1 MAWMYILK
9 CADNSYYVGSTK
21 NLELRLLQHQEG
33 IGAKYTSKRLPIE
46 LVYCEEYDRIVD
58 AYSHEKQVQNWSR
71 AKRKA
76 LINGKTELL
85 PALAKKKFK
94 KNPLVSIYPSKIIRD
109 YISAS
114 SVTARPP
121 INTKKGTHMPHYP
134 PEPFRIKMVE
144 PIRLISAE
152 SREARLKEAGYNVFA
167 IKAEDIFID
176 MLTDSGTGA
185 MSQEQWAA
193 IMRGDES
200 YAGARSFHRLK
211 AAVDDI
217 FGFKY
222 FVPTHQGRAAENI
235 LSACLV
241 KPGNYVPSNMHFDT
255 TDANIRA
262 RGGRPTNLVIEEAFD
277 VANPHPFKGNMDI
290 AKLKAFI
297 EQTGTENIPFGM
309 ITVTNNA
316 GGGQPVSME
325 NLKAV
330 AEVYRSYNL
339 PFFIDSAR
347 YAENAYFI
355 KLREKGYENRS
366 VVEIAREMFSLADG
380 MTMSA
385 KKDAIVNI
393 GGLLCLN
400 DESLFQHIKN
410 ELILREGFPT
420 YGGLAGRD
428 LDAMAVG
435 LYEGLDE
442 SYLSYRLAQTAYLAA
457 RINKAGI
464 PTIQPAGGHA
474 VYLDAHA
481 VLPHIPQA
489 EFPGQALAVELY
501 REGAIRGVEIGS
513 VMFAY
518 PDPDTGKMV
527 FPKLELLRLAIPRRT
542 YTQTHMDY
550 VADSL
555 ARIKDRAS
563 KVRGYKFTY
572 APELLRHFTARFEP
586 L

>member
-1 MAWMYILK
+1 M
-9 CADNSYYVGSTK
+9 
-21 NLELRLLQHQEG
+21 Q
-33 IGAKYTSKRLPIE
+33 
-46 LVYCEEYDRIVD
+46 
-58 AYSHEKQVQNWSR
+58 
-71 AKRKA
+71 
-76 LINGKTELL
+76 
-85 PALAKKKFK
+85 
-94 KNPLVSIYPSKIIRD
+94 
-109 YISAS
+109 
-114 SVTARPP
+114 
-121 INTKKGTHMPHYP
+121 YP
-134 PEPFRIKMVE
+134 PEPFRIKVTE
-144 PIRLISAE
+144 PIRLIPRE
-152 SREARLKEAGYNVFA
+152 EREAALKTAGYNLFSL
-167 IKAEDIFID
+167 KAEDIFID
-176 MLTDSGTGA
+176 LLTDSGTGA

-200 YAGARSFHRLK
+200 YAGARSYHRLK
-211 AAVDDI
+211 NAVEDI

-241 KPGNYVPSNMHFDT
+241 KRDQWIPSNMHFDT

-262 RGGRPTNLVIEEAFD
+262 RGGRPANLVIDEAHD
-277 VANPHPFKGNMDI
+277 PANPHPFKGNMDI

-297 EQTGTENIPFGM
+297 AKYGREKIPFGM

-330 AEVYRSYNL
+330 SAVYREAGI
-339 PFFIDSAR
+339 PFFIDAAR
-347 YAENAYFI
+347 YAENCYFI
-355 KLREKGYENRS
+355 QQREAGYKNKS
-366 VVEIAREMFSLADG
+366 VKEIAREMFALADG

-400 DESLFQHIKN
+400 DEKLFQDTKN

-442 SYLSYRLAQTAYLAA
+442 SYLAYRIGQTLYLSS
-457 RINKAGI
+457 RLNDAGI

-474 VYLDAHA
+474 VYVVANQL
-481 VLPHIPQA
+481 LPHIPNY
-489 EFPGQALAVELY
+489 EFPAQSLGVELY
-501 REGAIRGVEIGS
+501 REGGIRGVEIGS
-513 VMFAY
+513 VMFACLDPETNQWHY
-518 PDPDTGKMV
+518 PA
-527 FPKLELLRLAIPRRT
+527 FELLRLAIPRRV
-542 YTQTHMDY
+542 YTQSHFDY
-550 VADSL
+550 VAEAL
-555 ARIKDRAS
+555 IKIKSRS
-563 KVRGYKFTY
+563 WELKGYKLTY

-586 L
+586 Q

>member
-1 MAWMYILK
+1 M
-9 CADNSYYVGSTK
+9 T
-21 NLELRLLQHQEG
+21 
-33 IGAKYTSKRLPIE
+33 
-46 LVYCEEYDRIVD
+46 
-58 AYSHEKQVQNWSR
+58 
-71 AKRKA
+71 
-76 LINGKTELL
+76 
-85 PALAKKKFK
+85 
-94 KNPLVSIYPSKIIRD
+94 VS
-109 YISAS
+109 
-114 SVTARPP
+114 
-121 INTKKGTHMPHYP
+121 YP
-134 PEPFRIKMVE
+134 PEPFRIKVTE
-144 PIRLISAE
+144 PIRLIS
-152 SREARLKEAGYNVFA
+152 REEREVKLKEAGYNLFSL
-167 IKAEDIFID
+167 KAEDIFID
-176 MLTDSGTGA
+176 LLTDSGTGA

-200 YAGARSFHRLK
+200 YAGARSYLRLK
-211 AAVDDI
+211 DAVEDI

-241 KPGNYVPSNMHFDT
+241 KRDQRIPSNMHFDT

-262 RGGRPTNLVIEEAFD
+262 RGGRPVNLVIDEAAD
-277 VANPHPFKGNMDI
+277 PANPHPFKGNMDI

-297 EQTGTENIPFGM
+297 AMYGREKIPFGM
-309 ITVTNNA
+309 ITVTNNG

-330 AEVYRSYNL
+330 SAVYREAGI
-339 PFFIDSAR
+339 PFVIDAAR
-347 YAENAYFI
+347 YAENCYFI
-355 KLREKGYENRS
+355 QQREPGYENKS
-366 VVEIAREMFSLADG
+366 VKEIAREMFSLADG

-393 GGLLCLN
+393 GGLLCVN
-400 DESLFQHIKN
+400 DEALFQNIKN

-442 SYLSYRLAQTAYLAA
+442 SYLSYRIGQTFYLSA
-457 RINKAGI
+457 RLNDIDV

-474 VYLDAHA
+474 VYVVANQL
-481 VLPHIPQA
+481 LPRIPNY
-489 EFPGQALAVELY
+489 EFPAQSLGVELY

-513 VMFAY
+513 VMFACLDPETNQWNY
-518 PDPDTGKMV
+518 PA
-527 FPKLELLRLAIPRRT
+527 LELLRLTIPRRV
-542 YTQTHMDY
+542 YTQSHFDY
-550 VADSL
+550 VVETLRTIKSRADEL
-555 ARIKDRAS
+555 
-563 KVRGYKFTY
+563 RGYKLTY